1 MAYVRSKVINGYG
14 PYFYLVEGHWNG
26 KNSSQKVIRYLGR
39 NPGAP
44 RSAPGDGS
52 GKSTSSAPGA
62 DRGSDKPSMMSHET
76 VQARDRINDSAQRSK
91 DILARN
97 EAERSII
104 ESIDAPESKKDKVEQ
119 RRVRKAADE
128 LKDEREK
135 AQRSLDDF
143 HQEEVEA
150 SSRSKEKWNARRKKE
165 ARSISET
172 AGCSII
178 QADAMNQRTK
188 RAGRSYDEVSW
199 DDVQGKD
206 LTYSE
211 RVEKLDARLGTRT
224 RTKSDV
230 ARSSKAFESTV
241 KQWEK
246 DPDRYQEEMEAA
258 SREMFYDLKAEVY

>member
-1 MAYVRSKVINGYG
+1 MAYIRSKVINGYG

-39 NPGAP
+39 NPDALH
-44 RSAPGDGS
+44 SAYGDGS
-52 GKSTSSAPGA
+52 GNGTSSAPDTNPGM
-62 DRGSDKPSMMSHET
+62 DRPSIMSHET
-76 VQARDRINDSAQRSK
+76 VHARDQINESALRSK
-91 DILARN
+91 DILAMN

-104 ESIDAPESKKDKVEQ
+104 ESSDAPESKKEKVEQ
-119 RRVRKAADE
+119 RRVRKAAEE
-128 LKDEREK
+128 LKVERDR

-143 HQEEVEA
+143 YQEEVEA
-150 SSRSKEKWNARRKKE
+150 SSRSKTKWSAQRKKE
-165 ARSISET
+165 ARSISEGT
-172 AGCSII
+172 GCSII
-178 QADAMNQRTK
+178 QADAMNQRAK

-211 RVEKLDARLGTRT
+211 RVEKLDAQLGTRT
-224 RTKSDV
+224 RTKSEV
-230 ARSSKAFESTV
+230 ARSSKTFESTV

-258 SREMFYDLKAEVY
+258 SREMFYDLKTEIY